1 LTARAIRAEDKEME
15 LAMLDTEINKAIEE
29 GIVRGTPLDVEQ
41 FFKLDILEPG
51 NPGYLEPLVL
61 DGQRDG
67 ELLFVY
73 TDRPNGSK
81 IRLKSSGDAGRTW
94 EDDWL
99 VLDGDGNEI
108 EGFHNSVFR
117 LKSGRMG
124 LVYSAYDSNYGH
136 PGRESGLVLVY
147 RTSEDNGRTWS
158 AASRIGT
165 HHACCCTGHGLVLT
179 NGRIVLP
186 SFRWVSPIPGND
198 AEGWVLSSNEPSP
211 TLSYSFCYVSDD
223 EGKNWK
229 ISLSEL
235 FVSVNRAAYDMEEPT
250 VVELKD
256 GRLLMHLRSELG
268 RMYRSFSN
276 DQGMS
281 WTQPEAMQIAASYTP
296 HTIRRIPSTG
306 DLLMVWNQGSRQE
319 ITTGLHRHRLSC
331 AVSKDDG
338 QTWGNFKNLES
349 LDDVTVVT
357 PPPAWETRAVQPYE
371 SYGYY
376 QPQPGLQR
384 YHRAPGIL
392 RICYPT
398 IAFVGNEVAIAYDIG
413 CGVLGDGVLGCRLRI
428 IPVEWFTD

>member
-1 LTARAIRAEDKEME
+1 
-15 LAMLDTEINKAIEE
+15 MLDTEINKAIEE
-29 GIVRGTPLDVEQ
+29 EIVPATPLDVEK

-51 NPGYLEPLVL
+51 SPGYLEPLVL
-61 DGQRDG
+61 DGVNEG

-73 TDRPNGSK
+73 TDRPNGST
-81 IRLKSSGDAGRTW
+81 IRFRSSNDAGRTW
-94 EDDWL
+94 ENDWPA
-99 VLDGDGNEI
+99 LDGDGKEI
-108 EGFHNSVFR
+108 AGFHNSVLD

-124 LVYSAYDSNYGH
+124 LVYSAYDPEYGH
-136 PGRESGLVLVY
+136 PGREGGQVVVY
-147 RTSEDNGRTWS
+147 RTREDKGRTWS
-158 AASRIGT
+158 EPVRVGMQ
-165 HHACCCTGHGLVLT
+165 HAVCCTGAGLVLS

-186 SFRWVSPIPGND
+186 SFRWVSPMPGND
-198 AEGWVLSSNEPSP
+198 SESWVLDNNPSP

-223 EGKNWK
+223 EGKSWK
-229 ISLSEL
+229 TSLSEL
-235 FVSVNRAAYDMEEPT
+235 YVSVNRGAYDLEEPM

-256 GRLLMHLRSELG
+256 GRLLTHLRSELG
-268 RMYRSFSN
+268 RMYRSFSS

-281 WTQPEAMQIAASYTP
+281 WTRPEAMQIAASYTP
-296 HTIRRIPSTG
+296 HRIRRMPSTG

-331 AVSKDDG
+331 AISKDDG
-338 QTWGNFKNLES
+338 QTWENFKNLES

-376 QPQPGLQR
+376 QPQPGLKR

-398 IAFVGNEVAIAYDIG
+398 VAFTKDEVAIAYDIG
-413 CGVLGDGVLGCRLRI
+413 YGVLGDEVHGCRLRV
-428 IPVEWFTD
+428 IPVDWFTS